1 MTIAA
6 EPSTSSKP
14 GQDHKLRR
22 DLGFWSLTGIA
33 FGGIIG
39 SGWLFGAFYGAAAA
53 GPAAVLSWIIAGAAL
68 TLIALVLVELGA
80 GTPESGGMVR
90 WPLLANG
97 PLAGTLIGW
106 AVLLAVANSMAAQ
119 ASAVVQYA
127 DRYLSGLY
135 VDNALTASGKAVGAG
150 LLLVLVVL
158 NWFGVKLFAR
168 LNFAVTV
175 IKVLV
180 PIVTVVAL
188 LLASFHPGNISA
200 GGGLAPYGWSAS
212 LTAIAG
218 AGIIYALNGF
228 ATPIELSGEARNP
241 RRDIPRAVLTAI
253 VLSVAL
259 NVVLQI
265 AFVLAVPE
273 GSLDAGGWA
282 GLDFSS
288 PFGELALLLNLG
300 WLGTLIYADAV
311 LSPSGS
317 TYVIVAAGSRE
328 TYGVAKNR
336 ALPRRFAA
344 VDDRA
349 GVPRNAIALNF
360 VLSMVCLLPANRW
373 QEIIGVV
380 GVLALFTYTLCT
392 VAAGTFRVAAP
403 ERLAGWV
410 RGLRWIAPAGFVVGS
425 ELVYWASWQTL
436 RTALPVLMATVV
448 LFAALRRRELDLVA
462 ELRTGAWLLAFMA
475 WQLVLSG
482 LGTFGGTGSIPA
494 PWDTVA
500 VALCGLLTYQWG
512 VRSGAAYLRRR
523 SS

>member
-1 MTIAA
+1 MTA
-6 EPSTSSKP
+6 EPPTPSKP

-22 DLGFWSLTGIA
+22 ELGFWSLTGIA
-33 FGGIIG
+33 FGAIIG

-53 GPAAVLSWIIAGAAL
+53 GPAAVLSWVIAGAAL
-68 TLIALVLVELGA
+68 TLIALVLVELGS
-80 GTPESGGMVR
+80 GTPESGGLVR
-90 WPLLANG
+90 WPFIANG
-97 PLAGTLIGW
+97 PLAGTLVGW

-119 ASAVVQYA
+119 ASAIVQYA
-127 DRYLSGLY
+127 DRYLPGLF
-135 VDNALTASGKAVGAG
+135 VDGSLSASGKAVGAA

-168 LNFAVTV
+168 LNLVATV
-175 IKVLV
+175 IKVLIPV
-180 PIVTVVAL
+180 VTVVAL
-188 LLASFHPGNISA
+188 LVSSFHPGNVSA
-200 GGGLAPYGWSAS
+200 GGGFAPYGWSAS

-259 NVVLQI
+259 NVVLQL

-273 GSLDAGGWA
+273 ASLGSGWT
-282 GLDFSS
+282 GLSFSS

-300 WLGTLIYADAV
+300 WLATLIYADAV
-311 LSPSGS
+311 FSPSGS
-317 TYVIVAAGSRE
+317 TYVMVAAGSRE

-336 ALPRRFAA
+336 GLPRRFAA
-344 VDDRA
+344 VQDRT
-349 GVPRNAIALNF
+349 GVPRNALALNF
-360 VLSMVCLLPANRW
+360 VLSMVCLLPAEGW
-373 QEIIGVV
+373 QEIIGMV
-380 GVLALFTYTLCT
+380 GVLALLTYSLCT

-410 RGLRWIAPAGFVVGS
+410 RGLGWIAPAGFVVGS
-425 ELVYWASWQTL
+425 ELVYWASWETL
-436 RTALPVLMATVV
+436 RTALPAMMAAVL
-448 LFAALRRRELDLVA
+448 LFVALRRRELDIMT
-462 ELRTGAWLLAFMA
+462 ELRTGLWLLAFMS

-482 LGTFGGTGSIPA
+482 LGTFGGAGIVPA

-500 VALCGLLTYQWG
+500 VAVCGVLTYHWG
-512 VRSGAAYLRRR
+512 VRSGAAYLRRHP
-523 SS
+523 S